1 MPAAQSALQIH
12 WNDSGEGKM
21 GSSWGLLASE
31 AQVMR
36 HGIPTNEAVQRIPA
50 GKALGYF
57 FAAREF
63 EESMEADQD
72 RRHPIDQHILTCT
85 KVSCFQVSWKT

>member
-1 MPAAQSALQIH
+1 
-12 WNDSGEGKM
+12 
-21 GSSWGLLASE
+21 
-31 AQVMR
+31 MR

-57 FAAREF
+57 FASREF

-85 KVSCFQVSWKT
+85 KASCFQVSWKT